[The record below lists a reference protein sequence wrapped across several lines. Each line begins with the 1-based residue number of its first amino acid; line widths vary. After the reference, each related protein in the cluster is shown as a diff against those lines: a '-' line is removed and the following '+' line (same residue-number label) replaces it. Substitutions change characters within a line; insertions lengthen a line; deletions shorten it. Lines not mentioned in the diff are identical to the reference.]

1 MENIMSADNRSV
13 VKSSV
18 QGVIIGLVTAVDED
32 GAPSVAYPGNVQSL
46 PLKAKTVISLDS
58 DAIGKEVALM
68 FEQGDISSPMV
79 MGLLHKTAEKSPV
92 ELTPDTLAV
101 SMDTPS
107 ELTVAG
113 KRIELTGQEEIVLK
127 CGQSSITM
135 TRSGK
140 ILIRGK
146 YISTRSAGAHRIKGG
161 SVQIN

>member
-1 MENIMSADNRSV
+1 MSADHRAV
-13 VKSSV
+13 AKAGV
-18 QGVIIGLVTAVDED
+18 QGVIIGLVTAVDVN
-32 GAPSVAYPGNVQSL
+32 GAPSVAFAGNLESL
-46 PLKAKTVISLDS
+46 PLKAKTVIPLDS

-68 FEQGDISSPMV
+68 FEQGDISCPMV
-79 MGLLHKTAEKSPV
+79 MGLLHKPV
-92 ELTPDTLAV
+92 DKPAIEVTSETLSV
-101 SMDTPS
+101 SVDTPS
-107 ELTVAG
+107 ELVVAG